1 MSDYE
6 SDKDDAAWEAM
17 LEDQF
22 SQHQAELQEQAEAAL
37 LELLP
42 NVESDVLLAKLK
54 DKDIYGDPL
63 HAAVIGLVDT
73 IQEVL
78 TQASEQRQEALRK
91 AVEMKIRIA
100 NEFWAERIQAA
111 IDMKRNKP
119 KMSASEIAKQVIN
132 DEIYNENIINE
143 NELNYLQNTVS
154 ETFRKKLGKTP
165 EYKAIK

>member
-22 SQHQAELQEQAEAAL
+22 SQHRAGLQEQAEAAL

-42 NVESDVLLAKLK
+42 NVEPDVLLAKLK

-63 HAAVIGLVDT
+63 HAAVIGLADT

-78 TQASEQRQEALRK
+78 FQASEQRREALRK

-111 IDMKRNKP
+111 IEKKRDNSKLGANK
-119 KMSASEIAKQVIN
+119 IAKRVI
-132 DEIYNENIINE
+132 DDHGGTMWAE
-143 NELNYLQNTVS
+143 S
-154 ETFRKKLGKTP
+154 TFGKGTALHFILPQSSSAKLLH
-165 EYKAIK
+165 